1 MGAVSEDCPP
11 EELFALF
18 DDSCART
25 ILTHTSESPMSAT
38 ELNEVCDASQA
49 TVYRRIDRLVECG
62 LLEER
67 TEFQDEGRHYGVFVA
82 RLERITIEITDGELD
97 VTVDE
102 RADVADAF
110 TDIWEGIHR

>member
-1 MGAVSEDCPP
+1 
-11 EELFALF
+11 
-18 DDSCART
+18 
-25 ILTHTSESPMSAT
+25 MSAT
-38 ELNEVCDASQA
+38 ELNDVCDASQA

-67 TEFQDEGRHYGVFVA
+67 TEFQDEGRHYGVYVT